1 MHQLNTTYALHLH
14 YLLYQ
19 QTKDK
24 RKAINYNIF
33 KIEKIK
39 YTKTSW
45 VKHAYYLITFI
56 IW

>member
-1 MHQLNTTYALHLH
+1 MHQLNTTYVLHLH